1 MASQEY
7 DHQFKMVMV
16 GDSGVGKTNILLRY
30 MSNDYDSNSKT
41 TLGVEFSSKYLT
53 MDDGAKIRAQLW
65 DTAGEERFKTVA
77 NIYLKG
83 AVGALLTYSVTSKE
97 SFESVQGWLDKLI
110 ECTNEGLVVLLV
122 GNKIDLADQREVT

>member
-1 MASQEY
+1 
-7 DHQFKMVMV
+7 MVMV

-30 MSNDYDSNSKT
+30 MNNDYDPTSKT

-83 AVGALLTYSVTSKE
+83 AVGALLTYDVTSKE
-97 SFESVQGWLDKLI
+97 SFESVQGWLDKLT
-110 ECTNEGLVVLLV
+110 ECTNEGLVTLLV